1 MGKIFVTD
9 REGNSVEVD
18 GQEGVSVM
26 EILRDL
32 DNSVEG
38 VCGGLALCATCH
50 CFIEPEWL
58 GKLDDRGEDEAWLL
72 EGLDNFDSERSR
84 LTCQIPYTD
93 EFDGLTLIVAPEE

>member
-9 REGNSVEVD
+9 REGSSVEVD
-18 GQEGVSVM
+18 GQEGLSVM

-50 CFIEPEWL
+50 CFIGAEWV
-58 GKLDDRGEDEAWLL
+58 GKLGPRGEDEASLL
-72 EGLDNFDSERSR
+72 EDLDSFDSERSR
-84 LTCQIPYTD
+84 LTCQIPYSD
-93 EFDGLTLIVAPEE
+93 ELDGLTLIVAPEE